1 MLNLILRICFW
12 CSRYAT
18 IQSFF
23 TRVIR
28 QLQYLQG
35 IGAGAPTGRSG
46 ERVLIEKL
54 LSGHSNKLV
63 IFDVGANVG
72 QFSNLLLDA
81 LGQQPLEIHAFEPS
95 QLAFDALRASFETCP
110 QVRLNHL
117 ALGSSKHKAPLYS
130 DKEGSTMSS
139 LYQRRIVGSGTV
151 FTPSETIDVESLD
164 DYCSLHGITHIDLL
178 KLDVEGHELEVLR
191 GGYRMLAGGN
201 ISRVTFE
208 FGGTHIDSRVFLR
221 DFFELFEELGQF
233 QMARITPT
241 GYLLPLPA
249 YHESLEQYQTAN
261 YLVEF
266 ACGIKHRAPASQ

>member
-18 IQSFF
+18 ISLSLRALFDNYSIF
-23 TRVIR
+23 RVSAQELR
-28 QLQYLQG
+28 Q
-35 IGAGAPTGRSG
+35 AGSG

-117 ALGSSKHKAPLYS
+117 ALGSSNTRHRYIATKRARRCRLFINGASLAQGLY
-130 DKEGSTMSS
+130 
-139 LYQRRIVGSGTV
+139 
-151 FTPSETIDVESLD
+151 
-164 DYCSLHGITHIDLL
+164 LH
-178 KLDVEGHELEVLR
+178 
-191 GGYRMLAGGN
+191 
-201 ISRVTFE
+201 
-208 FGGTHIDSRVFLR
+208 
-221 DFFELFEELGQF
+221 
-233 QMARITPT
+233 
-241 GYLLPLPA
+241 PA
-249 YHESLEQYQTAN
+249 DH
-261 YLVEF
+261 
-266 ACGIKHRAPASQ
+266 